1 MECNDDWQSRLEEL
15 RREIDRIDEE
25 ILNLLNRRAEI
36 AMSVGA
42 LKRMLNLSPHSPS
55 REAQILNRLLKLS
68 HGPLPVDSLKVIY
81 REILSAC
88 RRLEGLIKVV
98 YLGPE
103 FSYTDLA
110 SRQYFGHGVELYP
123 VPTIQDVFFEVERG
137 NADYGVVPVEN
148 TAEGE
153 VNDTLD
159 MFIRSNSKICA
170 ETLLP
175 IHHCLMAKCS
185 LDEIKVVYSRDSALA
200 QCKGWLSTHLPNAR
214 LCPVSSTAEGAMRAA
229 SEPNAAAIGHRLAAE
244 HYGLSVL
251 ASNIEDMPGNKTRFL
266 IIGDEIPPPTGQDK
280 TSILFSVAHRPG
292 ALYRALGALQRFNI
306 NMTMIASR
314 PARHTPWEYLFFVDF
329 QGHIEDEPVK
339 KALEEMRREC
349 LFLKVLGSYP
359 EAVE

>member
-1 MECNDDWQSRLEEL
+1 MECNGDWQNRLEEL
-15 RREIDRIDEE
+15 RKEIDEIDEK
-25 ILNLLNRRAEI
+25 ILSLLNRRAQVAI
-36 AMSVGA
+36 SIGA
-42 LKRMLNLSPHSPS
+42 HKRLRGRSPHSPS
-55 REAQILNRLLKLS
+55 REAQILNRLLRLNE
-68 HGPLPVDSLKVIY
+68 GPLPSDSLKAIY

-88 RRLEGLIKVV
+88 RKLEGHVRV
-98 YLGPE
+98 AYLGPE

-110 SRQYFGHGVELYP
+110 CRQYFGHGVELYP
-123 VPTIQDVFFEVERG
+123 VPTIQDVFYEVERD
-137 NADYGVVPVEN
+137 NANYGVVPVEN

-159 MFIRSNSKICA
+159 MFTRSNLKICA

-175 IHHCLMAKCS
+175 IHHCLMANCS
-185 LDEIKVVYSRDSALA
+185 LEEIKVVYSRDSALA
-200 QCKGWLSTHLPNAR
+200 QCKGWLSTHLPSAK

-229 SEPNAAAIGHRLAAE
+229 SEPNAAAIGHILAAE
-244 HYGLSVL
+244 HYGLKVL

-266 IIGDEIPPPTGQDK
+266 VIGKDSQPPTGQDK

-292 ALYRALGALQRFNI
+292 TLYRALGALQRFNI

-329 QGHIEDEPVK
+329 QGHVEDEPVK
-339 KALEEMRREC
+339 AALEEMRKEC

-359 EAVE
+359 EAIE